1 MLGEYELK
9 TISNI
14 IMLALWRNKLKPSL
28 LSFHFSQGFFF
39 SLSLSIFLIKLPYI
53 LKRAKEKQNHIF
65 VCFDAVV
72 KWSCCVANK
81 EKKQ

>member
-1 MLGEYELK
+1 MTKQIKTVALK
-9 TISNI
+9 F
-14 IMLALWRNKLKPSL
+14 SL
-28 LSFHFSQGFFF
+28 SQGFFF

-53 LKRAKEKQNHIF
+53 LKRAREKQNHIF

-81 EKKQ
+81 EKKQQCICIYVNYNAAFTD